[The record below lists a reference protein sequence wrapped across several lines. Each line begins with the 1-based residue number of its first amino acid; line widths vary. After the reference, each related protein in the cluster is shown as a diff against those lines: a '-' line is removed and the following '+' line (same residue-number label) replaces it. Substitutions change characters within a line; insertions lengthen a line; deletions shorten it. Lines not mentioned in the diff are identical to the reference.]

1 MKCELSNGITTNVE
15 VQKSNTYDD
24 HLRRVRYHW
33 AILTT
38 NIANQSI
45 TFKETPNFVVIH
57 ITSFD
62 FIAKNRIIYH
72 AKNTIQETGD
82 PLDNGYQEIYVNAEV
97 DDGSDLA
104 KLMKYFV
111 GKENDIESAR
121 KLFPK
126 TVELKELYTNT
137 EEGISIMTD
146 VIEKIVKEEEKKI
159 RDDRTRE
166 IVQNMKRDNLDISL
180 IQKYSGWTKEQ
191 ILACPV

>member
-1 MKCELSNGITTNVE
+1 
-15 VQKSNTYDD
+15 
-24 HLRRVRYHW
+24 
-33 AILTT
+33 
-38 NIANQSI
+38 
-45 TFKETPNFVVIH
+45 
-57 ITSFD
+57 
-62 FIAKNRIIYH
+62 
-72 AKNTIQETGD
+72 
-82 PLDNGYQEIYVNAEV
+82 
-97 DDGSDLA
+97 
-104 KLMKYFV
+104 MKYFV